1 MSIPD
6 SVDALLKSQ
15 KGFHQRFVV
24 VECSFCKK
32 KRSSLNCRF
41 IKYDPNKQDMIF
53 CKCIPEENINFI
65 LEKGLDVRG
74 FSRERVL
81 NIMKEYYENGE
92 IIEED

>member
-1 MSIPD
+1 
-6 SVDALLKSQ
+6 
-15 KGFHQRFVV
+15 
-24 VECSFCKK
+24 
-32 KRSSLNCRF
+32 
-41 IKYDPNKQDMIF
+41 MIF